1 MFGGSS
7 ATQKLQQTLN
17 TRISFVRLVLS
28 EAVGLDRAAL
38 LTFQGQVSSVTAGA
52 LVTSPPYIRTP
63 ELLSLWNDMW
73 SNRTSFENQ
82 AAKIPWLNAYLSQ
95 LTKGQCSVNGANW
108 PSCWQLQEQ
117 TRTTQIIQEGK
128 ELNLYTGYQVKAT
141 AIMTAS
147 LKRLHDDTC
156 GSSNS
161 GLCTRLRNTISNRTG
176 ILDSLRQSTFD
187 LRNFSSVSEAF
198 ANTSSVRFN
207 ETDGNIV
214 SGGSEADYDVFN
226 FRRNGQG
233 EFNFEM
239 VKIYLLFY
247 ILISVCSFFSSE

>member
-63 ELLSLWNDMW
+63 EILSLWNDMW

-82 AAKIPWLNAYLSQ
+82 AAKIPWLNAYVKE
-95 LTKGQCSVNGANW
+95 LTTGHCSVNGLNW
-108 PSCWQLQEQ
+108 PSCWQNIKQ
-117 TRTTQIIQEGK
+117 TRTTQIIQEGR
-128 ELNLYTGYQVKAT
+128 ELNLYTGYYVKAT
-141 AIMTAS
+141 AVMTAL

-156 GSSNS
+156 GSSFS
-161 GLCTRLRNTISNRTG
+161 GLCTQLRNTISNRAG
-176 ILDSLRQSTFD
+176 VLDTLRQSTFD
-187 LRNFSSVSEAF
+187 LKDFSSVSEAF
-198 ANTSSVRFN
+198 ANTSSFRFN

-214 SGGSEADYDVFN
+214 SGGSEADYYVFN
-226 FRRNGQG
+226 FKRDGQG
-233 EFNFEM
+233 EFDFQM

-247 ILISVCSFFSSE
+247 IPISFCSFLSSV